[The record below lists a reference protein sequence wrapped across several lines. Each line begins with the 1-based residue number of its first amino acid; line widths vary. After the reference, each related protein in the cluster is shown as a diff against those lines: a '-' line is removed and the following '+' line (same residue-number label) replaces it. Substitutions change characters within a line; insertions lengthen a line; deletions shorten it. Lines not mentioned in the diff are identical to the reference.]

1 MSCTKNQGVNL
12 MARMATFNDCGV
24 SVKGKSLKEKGCE
37 VIAPGWGQWERTN
50 IMVDV
55 R

>member
-1 MSCTKNQGVNL
+1 
-12 MARMATFNDCGV
+12 
-24 SVKGKSLKEKGCE
+24 LKEKGCE

-55 R
+55 RWWLMSE